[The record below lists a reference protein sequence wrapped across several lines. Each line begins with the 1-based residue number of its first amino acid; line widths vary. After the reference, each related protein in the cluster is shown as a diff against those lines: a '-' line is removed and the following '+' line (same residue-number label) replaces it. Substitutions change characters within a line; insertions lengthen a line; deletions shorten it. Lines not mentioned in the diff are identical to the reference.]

1 MKKRNSIRFQLTLAG
16 IMFIISIF
24 MSVSYY
30 FKISNTEVDKLTL
43 IAFYVWIFSIFAWLI
58 KVIHDVR
65 LIKRIENKQN

>member
-1 MKKRNSIRFQLTLAG
+1 
-16 IMFIISIF
+16 